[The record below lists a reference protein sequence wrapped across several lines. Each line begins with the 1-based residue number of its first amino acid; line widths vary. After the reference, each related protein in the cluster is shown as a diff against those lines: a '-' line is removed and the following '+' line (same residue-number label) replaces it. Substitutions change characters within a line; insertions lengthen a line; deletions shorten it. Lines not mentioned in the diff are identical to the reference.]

1 MQLSKIPFSSTN
13 AFSDFFL
20 DYIHRD
26 GRLTDLYN
34 RFPLPE
40 NFGDQIREKQQS
52 FPAQNRVILADVQ
65 TRQYD
70 EIHDKEAV
78 SLVIALRQE
87 ANTCTVVTG
96 NQLHVCT
103 GPLYFGYRIISVIH
117 ACRRLKEAYP
127 DHDFVPVYW
136 MAS

>member
-1 MQLSKIPFSSTN
+1 LWSLRGFALSVSDMQLSKIPFSSTN

-52 FPAQNRVILADVQ
+52 FPAQNRVILADVL
-65 TRQYD
+65 TRQYE
-70 EIHDKEAV
+70 EITDKEAV
-78 SLVIALRQE
+78 SRNIALLRE
-87 ANTCTVVTG
+87 ANTFTVVTG
-96 NQLHVCT
+96 HQLNVCT
-103 GPLYFGYRIISVIH
+103 GPLYFVYKIITVIN
-117 ACRRLKEAYP
+117 
-127 DHDFVPVYW
+127 
-136 MAS
+136 